1 MAQNAHDFLA
11 AWLQQGIDPLVGP
24 NPVNDTVE
32 LVSLVD
38 AIGEHAE
45 TLLSQHDGRER
56 PPVWCKEAN
65 ALASRIRHI
74 RHVVAH
80 RWYLSDEDGHV

>member
-11 AWLQQGIDPLVGP
+11 AWLQQSTDPLVGP
-24 NPVNDTVE
+24 NPVND
-32 LVSLVD
+32 LSALLSLVE

-45 TLLSQHDGRER
+45 TLLSQHDGSER
-56 PPVWCKEAN
+56 PPLWCKEAN

-74 RHVVAH
+74 RHVVAF
-80 RWYLSDEDGHV
+80 RWYLTDEGGHG